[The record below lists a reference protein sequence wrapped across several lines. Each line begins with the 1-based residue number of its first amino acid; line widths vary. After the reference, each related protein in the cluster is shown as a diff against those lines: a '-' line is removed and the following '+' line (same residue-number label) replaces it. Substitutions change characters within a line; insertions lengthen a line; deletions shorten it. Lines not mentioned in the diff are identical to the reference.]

1 MIKKITI
8 CALSAFL
15 TVFQHAH
22 ATNTCYIRLEADT
35 LRMGNTRI
43 ERVFAWNGGAVRTL
57 SLTDRSTGA
66 VMQSVFDLP
75 DFVLAKEAPQN
86 AHLEVI
92 QVNESKWAPG

>member
-8 CALSAFL
+8 CALSASL
-15 TVFQHAH
+15 TVFHYTH
-22 ATNTCYIRLEADT
+22 ATNTCYARLEADT

-57 SLTDRSTGA
+57 SLKDHSTGA

-75 DFVLAKEAPQN
+75 DFILAKESP
-86 AHLEVI
+86 
-92 QVNESKWAPG
+92 